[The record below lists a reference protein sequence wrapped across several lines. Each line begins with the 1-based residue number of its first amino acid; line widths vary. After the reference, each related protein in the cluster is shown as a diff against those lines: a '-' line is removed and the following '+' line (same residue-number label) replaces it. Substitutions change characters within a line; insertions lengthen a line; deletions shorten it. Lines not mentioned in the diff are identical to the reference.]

1 RPPAA
6 AESAAVPAVPAA
18 APATA
23 PPLSP
28 GAPPPP
34 QRPGIHS
41 ALAAPPQTAED
52 VGRLLE
58 NRDALDTII
67 ALENQGR
74 YMEGIIAGWS
84 SGHRQEPMTEEEL
97 RTARATERGPRRPA
111 ARARASQGPRG
122 RAGPLTAR

>member
-84 SGHRQEPMTEEEL
+84 SGHRQEPMTEVKLAGGDIHNTRPVWFEFAHEVS
-97 RTARATERGPRRPA
+97 TVPA
-111 ARARASQGPRG
+111 AVCNFAC
-122 RAGPLTAR
+122 